1 MRALIQ
7 RTTKARVTIN
17 DETQGT
23 FAESDV
29 IPDNPT
35 RSIETGF
42 VIFLG
47 VGKNDTASDA
57 ERLWN
62 KIAKMRIF
70 PDEVGKSN
78 LSLHDVHG
86 QVLIISQFTLYANC
100 KRGNRPNFMDAGSPD
115 MAKRLYVRFAELACE
130 DEEITKVS
138 LGEFGADMTV
148 DVRNDGPFS
157 VWLDTEEM

>member
-23 FAESDV
+23 FAESDIV
-29 IPDNPT
+29 PDDPT

-47 VGKNDTASDA
+47 VGKNDTPSDA

-70 PDEVGKSN
+70 PDESGKSN
-78 LSLHDVHG
+78 LSLRDVHG

-100 KRGNRPNFMDAGSPD
+100 KRGNRPNFMDAGNPD
-115 MAKRLYVRFAELACE
+115 MAKRLYVRFAELAYG
-130 DEEITKVS
+130 DSDITKVS

-148 DVRNDGPFS
+148 DVQNDGPFS